1 MTWDMGFTAIN
12 ALVMPAWAML
22 IFLPKARITNTTVHS
37 MLWPIILGSVY
48 AVLLIAAVG
57 FGLSDPEAGFSLKGV
72 QALFDHPNGVL
83 IGWSHYLVF
92 DLFVGAWIGRDALR
106 RGVPHWQT
114 VPCLLGSYVFGP
126 VGLLL
131 YAIIRLLT
139 GKGFALF
146 EA

>member
-1 MTWDMGFTAIN
+1 MTWDMGFVAIN
-12 ALVMPAWAML
+12 ALVLPAWAML
-22 IFLPKARITNTTVHS
+22 IFLPKARITNTAVHS
-37 MLWPIILGSVY
+37 MLWPMVMGSIY
-48 AVLLIAAVG
+48 TVLLIAAMG
-57 FGLSDPEAGFSLKGV
+57 FGVGDPNAGFSLPGV

-83 IGWSHYLVF
+83 IGWSHYLAF

-114 VPCLLGSYVFGP
+114 VPCLLGSFAFGP

-131 YAIIRLLT
+131 YALLRVFT

-146 EA
+146 ET

>member
-1 MTWDMGFTAIN
+1 MTWDMGFVAIN

-22 IFLPKARITNTTVHS
+22 IFLPKARITNSAVHS
-37 MLWPIILGSVY
+37 MLWPLVMGGIY
-48 AVLLIAAVG
+48 TVLLIGAMG
-57 FGLSDPEAGFSLKGV
+57 FGLGDPEAGFSLQGV

-83 IGWSHYLVF
+83 IGWSHYLAF

-114 VPCLLGSYVFGP
+114 VPCLLGSYIFGP
-126 VGLLL
+126 VGLVL
-131 YAIIRLLT
+131 YALIRLLT

-146 EA
+146 ET